1 MTRFGRFVVECLAG
15 YGVEYVFGIPGV
27 HTIELYRGLAGSA
40 IRHVTPRHEQ
50 GAGFMADGYARVS
63 GKPGVCFIITG
74 PGLTNIATAMGQAYS
89 DSIPMLVISTVNSA
103 GALGSGEGHLHE
115 LPDQRQLMRQVTAF
129 SHTIHDPEE
138 FETVLARAF
147 ATFESSRPRPV
158 HIEIPVEMLA
168 RHVGFARP
176 PHGRVPAA
184 PPAAHPKAIAEAA
197 RFLNNAQRPLL
208 IAGGGAT
215 GAAREIDDLASRLQ
229 APVLMTINGRGIL
242 TAGHPLGLSVSAASP
257 AALDLMERADVILA
271 IGTELGP
278 TDFDETLTSRRSLGE
293 KLVRVDIDPEQLMR
307 SLRPAIG
314 LVGDSK
320 ATIEALG
327 PAVRRREA
335 DGWGRTAASHARHAL
350 ANELTAAQRI
360 QIAMLETLRDTLPG
374 VIIVG
379 DSNQPVYAGCM
390 GFAAAAPKTFFNS
403 ATGYG
408 TLGYGLPAALGAK
421 IAAPELPVVALMG
434 DGGLQ
439 FTLAELGSVTE
450 HGAPLIVV
458 LWNNNG
464 YHEIKKAM
472 VRADID
478 PLGVR
483 IFTPDFRSI
492 ATAFDWQH
500 ETARNVAELST
511 VVRNAAATGARI
523 VVELDEAVFGIEDAS
538 E

>member
-1 MTRFGRFVVECLAG
+1 MKKFGQFVVDCLAD
-15 YGVEYVFGIPGV
+15 YGVEYIFGIPGV
-27 HTIELYRGLAGSA
+27 HTIELYRGLTGSG

-74 PGLTNIATAMGQAYS
+74 PGLTNIVTAMGQAYS

-129 SHTIHDPEE
+129 SHTIHSPKE

-147 ATFESSRPRPV
+147 ATFESSRPRPI
-158 HIEIPVEMLA
+158 HIEIPVEMLG
-168 RHVGFARP
+168 REVGFVKPSRR
-176 PHGRVPAA
+176 RVSTA
-184 PPAAHPKAIAEAA
+184 PPAAHAKAIIEAA
-197 RFLNNAQRPLL
+197 QFLNNSQRPLL

-215 GAAREIDDLASRLQ
+215 RAAREIEDLASRLQ

-242 TAGHPLGLSVSAASP
+242 PAGHPLGLSISAASP

-271 IGTELGP
+271 VGTELGP
-278 TDFDETLTSRRSLGE
+278 TDFDDTLASRRHLGE
-293 KLVRVDIDPEQLMR
+293 KLVRIDIDPEQVMR
-307 SLRPAIG
+307 SLRPAVG

-320 ATIEALG
+320 ATIGALN
-327 PAVRRREA
+327 PATQPREA
-335 DGWGRTAASHARHAL
+335 GSWGQTAASSARHAL
-350 ANELTAAQRI
+350 SSELTVAQRI
-360 QIAMLETLRDTLPG
+360 QIKTLETLRDALPG
-374 VIIVG
+374 VVIVG
-379 DSNQPVYAGCM
+379 DSNQPVYAGCTV
-390 GFAAAAPKTFFNS
+390 FEAAAPRTFFNS
-403 ATGYG
+403 ATGDG

-439 FTLAELGSVTE
+439 FTLSELGSVTE
-450 HGAPLIVV
+450 HGAPLILV

-464 YHEIKKAM
+464 YREIEKAM
-472 VRADID
+472 VRAGID
-478 PLGVR
+478 PLGVK
-483 IFTPDFRSI
+483 IFTPDFKSI

-500 ETARNVAELST
+500 EMARNVTELST
-511 VVRNAAATGARI
+511 IVRNAAATGSRI
-523 VVELDEAVFGIEDAS
+523 VVEIDEAAFCLGEAS

>member
-168 RHVGFARP
+168 RDVGFARP

-208 IAGGGAT
+208 IAGGGAM

-242 TAGHPLGLSVSAASP
+242 AAGHPLGLSVSAASP

-350 ANELTAAQRI
+350 ANDLTAAQRI
-360 QIAMLETLRDTLPG
+360 QIAMLEAVRDTLPG

-464 YHEIKKAM
+464 YHEIEKAM

-511 VVRNAAATGARI
+511 IVRTAAATGARI

>member
-1 MTRFGRFVVECLAG
+1 MKTFGQFVVDCLTD

-27 HTIELYRGLAGSA
+27 HTIELYRGLTGSG

-74 PGLTNIATAMGQAYS
+74 PGLTNIATAMGQAYG

-129 SHTIHDPEE
+129 SHTIHHPQE

-147 ATFESSRPRPV
+147 AIFESSRPRPI
-158 HIEIPVEMLA
+158 HIEIPVEML
-168 RHVGFARP
+168 
-176 PHGRVPAA
+176 GREVDFVRSSHRRVFTA
-184 PPAAHPKAIAEAA
+184 PPTAHDKEINEAA
-197 RFLNNAQRPLL
+197 QFLNNSQRPLL

-215 GAAREIDDLASRLQ
+215 GAAREIEDLASRLR

-242 TAGHPLGLSVSAASP
+242 AAGHPLGLSISAASP
-257 AALDLMERADVILA
+257 AALDLMERADAILA
-271 IGTELGP
+271 VGTELGP
-278 TDFDETLTSRRSLGE
+278 TDFDETLTTRRHLGE
-293 KLVRVDIDPEQLMR
+293 KLVRIDIDPEQLVR
-307 SLRPAIG
+307 SLRPAIR

-320 ATIEALG
+320 ATIEALS
-327 PAVRRREA
+327 PAVRPREA
-335 DGWGRTAASHARHAL
+335 EGWGQTAASSARHAL
-350 ANELTAAQRI
+350 ESKLTAAQRV
-360 QIAMLETLRDTLPG
+360 QITMLETLRDTLPG
-374 VIIVG
+374 VVIVG

-390 GFAAAAPKTFFNS
+390 GFEATAPKTFFNS

-450 HGAPLIVV
+450 YGAPLILV

-464 YHEIKKAM
+464 YHEIERAM
-472 VRADID
+472 VRAGID
-478 PLGVR
+478 LLGVR
-483 IFTPDFRSI
+483 IFTPDFKSI
-492 ATAFDWQH
+492 ATAFDWRH
-500 ETARNVAELST
+500 ETASDVTELSKI
-511 VVRNAAATGARI
+511 VKSAAATRSRI
-523 VVELDEAVFGIEDAS
+523 VVELDEAAFCIGEAS